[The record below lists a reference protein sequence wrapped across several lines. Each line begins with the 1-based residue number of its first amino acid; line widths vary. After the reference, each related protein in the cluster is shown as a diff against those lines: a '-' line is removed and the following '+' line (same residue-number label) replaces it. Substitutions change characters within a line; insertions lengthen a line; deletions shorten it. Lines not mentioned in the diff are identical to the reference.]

1 MKPFHS
7 SLKLSYLQEHQSP
20 IKKKEGKSVEIFF
33 FFNDEIG

>member
-20 IKKKEGKSVEIFF
+20 IKKKGGEISRDSF